1 VSAAGFKLRNDA
13 EVDPMFKQ
21 LIPYCLVVFSGVDG
35 DLILHYSRA
44 KSGGEERLH
53 AKRSIGIGGHI
64 EPDDIGDDPW
74 MIALYREL
82 KEETGIEQD
91 MIQDLFTIGFV
102 NDEQNAVGQV
112 HLGVVH
118 IVVVNTPFIPAL
130 EEHIT
135 DPKWDTFQEIE
146 MEENLETWSQEIL
159 SRLHPHL
166 EQYPWVLSEW
176 NKQDLDSLRAL

>member
-1 VSAAGFKLRNDA
+1 
-13 EVDPMFKQ
+13 
-21 LIPYCLVVFSGVDG
+21 
-35 DLILHYSRA
+35 
-44 KSGGEERLH
+44 
-53 AKRSIGIGGHI
+53 
-64 EPDDIGDDPW
+64 
-74 MIALYREL
+74 LYREL